1 LTHQPEKHMLPDPLH
16 PAVVHMPIAMA
27 VLAPVLVVVA
37 LVLVRKTGSVVAPW
51 LPVVV
56 VALMMAG
63 SAYLALETGE
73 DEEDRVEQVLSEEII
88 HEHEERA
95 ELFLWSAV
103 VLAVAALGGLLKG
116 RWGNTLRWV
125 ALAVCLVALV
135 LAVRVG
141 GSGGELVYEHGA
153 AAAYV
158 E

>member
-1 LTHQPEKHMLPDPLH
+1 MLPDPLH

-27 VLAPVLVVVA
+27 VLAPVLILVA
-37 LVLVRKTGSVVAPW
+37 LILIRKTGSVVAPW

-63 SAYLALETGE
+63 SAWMALETGE
-73 DEEDRVEQVLSEEII
+73 DEEDRVEQVVSRDAI

-103 VLAVAALGGLLKG
+103 VLAVTAIGGLLKG
-116 RWGNTLRWV
+116 RWGATMRWA

-153 AAAYV
+153 ASAYV

>member
-1 LTHQPEKHMLPDPLH
+1 MLPDPLH

-27 VLAPVLVVVA
+27 VLAPVLVLVA
-37 LVLVRKTGSVVAPW
+37 LVLIRKTGSIVAPW

-56 VALMMAG
+56 VALMMGG
-63 SAYLALETGE
+63 SAYMALETGE
-73 DEEDRVEQVLSEEII
+73 DEEDRVEQVVSRDAI

-103 VLAVAALGGLLKG
+103 VLAVVALGGLLKG
-116 RWGNTLRWV
+116 KWGSMFRWT

-141 GSGGELVYEHGA
+141 GSGGELVYDHGA
-153 AAAYV
+153 ASAYV